1 MRDRGHFSTQFSLTC
16 GSAPRSPASSSHRP
30 PDHPHGLYPGIG
42 HTLHPMSASAK
53 LVGIKLLHTVIWVV
67 LSAVIYYLL
76 YAVITD
82 RIDRWFWWGL
92 GLVGLEIATLV
103 LFRMSCPLTVVA
115 RRYSASQR
123 ANFDIYL
130 PEWIARHNKTIYSM
144 IMGVVLVGLVWR
156 LVG

>member
-1 MRDRGHFSTQFSLTC
+1 
-16 GSAPRSPASSSHRP
+16 
-30 PDHPHGLYPGIG
+30 
-42 HTLHPMSASAK
+42 MSASAK

-115 RRYSASQR
+115 RRYSDSQR
-123 ANFDIYL
+123 PNFDIYL
-130 PEWIARHNKTIYSM
+130 PEWLARHNKTIYSV

>member
-1 MRDRGHFSTQFSLTC
+1 MVAR
-16 GSAPRSPASSSHRP
+16 SALVAIKV
-30 PDHPHGLYPGIG
+30 L
-42 HTLHPMSASAK
+42 HTL
-53 LVGIKLLHTVIWVV
+53 IWVV
-67 LSAVIYYLL
+67 LSAVIFYLL

-115 RRYSASQR
+115 RRYSSSPR

-130 PEWIARHNKTIYSM
+130 PEWLARHNKTIYSV
-144 IMGVVLVGLVWR
+144 IMGVVLVGMVWR
-156 LVG
+156 LMG

>member
-1 MRDRGHFSTQFSLTC
+1 MSYPPLSAASGYAPQF
-16 GSAPRSPASSSHRP
+16 PASSPLRP
-30 PDHPHGLYPGIG
+30 SAHTHGLRRVLF
-42 HTLHPMSASAK
+42 HTFHPMSASAK
-53 LVGIKLLHTVIWVV
+53 LVLIKLLHTVIWVV

-92 GLVGLEIATLV
+92 GLVGLEIATLF

-130 PEWIARHNKTIYSM
+130 PEWLARHNKTIYSV